1 MKNSLLALSKNAD
14 VALIDGRD
22 IPENLPCLGKA
33 VIKGDS
39 KSLSIAAASIVAK
52 VTRDR
57 YMLNL
62 SFKFPNYGF
71 ERHKGYGT
79 ALHTKAL
86 EKYGVTVHHR
96 RSYRPIKK
104 ILELDEV

>member
-22 IPENLPCLGKA
+22 VPENLPCLGKA

-62 SFKFPNYGF
+62 SLKFPNYGF

-79 ALHTKAL
+79 ALHSEAL

-96 RSYRPIKK
+96 RSYQPIKK